1 MATPAIVARP
11 GNPLCGRQLPMALV
25 TIPLDQLLQGKPA
38 TPEQARGWCARLET
52 GDILFFPQS
61 PIPFTDDEL
70 AFLRGR
76 QQTGSS
82 LHKNIA
88 YKPNPKN
95 PEQGKLSG
103 VDTKSADSADH
114 ADDVQRLHSIM
125 RGYSRHVVQ
134 FLTGFLAPY
143 QAQWRLDY
151 ASFRPL
157 EEENRDLPRRRR
169 NDLLHTD
176 AFPTRPTHGARILR
190 FFNNIHPTR
199 SRDWVVGDPFAQTV
213 HRFAPA
219 QIAPHPDT
227 AVSRSGKSLG
237 RALGL
242 GKAIPSLKRTPY
254 DDFMMRFHNFL
265 KENEHYQDHTPRY
278 PWQFP
283 AGSSWMVY
291 TDTVPHAVLAG
302 QYALEQTLLV
312 EPQAL
317 VQPEISPLHI
327 LEQIAG
333 THLV

>member
-1 MATPAIVARP
+1 
-11 GNPLCGRQLPMALV
+11 MALV
-25 TIPLDQLLQGKPA
+25 TIPLDQLVEGKPA
-38 TPEQARGWCARLET
+38 NPQQARSWCARLES
-52 GDILFFPQS
+52 GDILFFPHS
-61 PIPFTDDEL
+61 PIHFSDDDL
-70 AFLRGR
+70 AFLRG
-76 QQTGSS
+76 QHQSGSS

-88 YKPNPKN
+88 YKPNPKF
-95 PEQGKLSG
+95 PEQDRLSG
-103 VDTKSADSADH
+103 LDPKSADPA
-114 ADDVQRLHSIM
+114 AIQRLHTIM
-125 RGYSRHVVQ
+125 RTYSRQVTH
-134 FLTGFLAPY
+134 FLTGFLEPY

-157 EEENRDLPRRRR
+157 EEQNRDLPRRRR

-199 SRDWVVGDPFAQTV
+199 TRDWVVGDPFAQTV

-219 QIAPHPDT
+219 HIAPHPAT
-227 AVSRSGKSLG
+227 ATSRTGKSLA

-265 KENEHYQDHTPRY
+265 KENEDYQSHTARY

-317 VQPEISPLHI
+317 VQPEISPLRI

-333 THLV
+333 APLI